1 MSLELLSFCDTTYLN
16 VTTLHKKVEKSIGQ
30 VGGKGTDHPRVEEGY
45 VGDLGRERIINKG
58 NLAKNAAYPEHC
70 KDEAAEKESKVGGR
84 VDWWQKVQ
92 LVHLKKN
99 KNYIL
104 HLTFHIARYSPV
116 LSSCSCP
123 GAI

>member
-1 MSLELLSFCDTTYLN
+1 M
-16 VTTLHKKVEKSIGQ
+16 EKSIGQ
-30 VGGKGTDHPRVEEGY
+30 VGGKSTDHPRVEESY
-45 VGDLGRERIINKG
+45 VGDLGMQTIVKKV
-58 NLAKNAAYPEHC
+58 NLSKDAAHPEHC

-92 LVHLKKN
+92 LVHLETFYIGSKK
-99 KNYIL
+99 
-104 HLTFHIARYSPV
+104 FQSPV